1 MSIEEY
7 KAKIMELLKP
17 FGIAIETSDFSLE
30 FAVQSTI
37 QDILNFCNLKEIPKE
52 LEHVVIRR
60 VLANLIGFKLQTDGA
75 ESMNIEK
82 GIKSISEG
90 DVSIT
95 YYSSIDKGALLNK
108 FIQDSKNYGLDNLY
122 SFRDFR
128 W

>member
-7 KAKIMELLKP
+7 KAKIIELLKP
-17 FGIAIETSDFSLE
+17 FGIAIETSNFSLE

-95 YYSSIDKGALLNK
+95 YYSSVDKGALLNK